1 MKTLILNVDRDNDF
15 GEKVGIEGPIIGR
28 QECYRAASKL
38 IIQDPED
45 SDANA
50 LFGAIRHYD
59 ELHNEGMDV
68 EIALITG
75 DDEVGRKSDE
85 KIGRQLDILM
95 AYPRIY
101 SDVVLVSD
109 GAEDDYITPLITSR
123 IKIRY
128 VKHIIVRHN
137 QNIESLYYYI
147 VKALKDKKLVSK
159 FLIPIGLV
167 LLTYGLAT
175 LAFIFYSS
183 IALKQIS
190 VNPNQGAITLV
201 TLVLGSYFVERGFE
215 IGRKIQ
221 WTIRSM
227 QQYAND
233 TRVTFI
239 TYLVS
244 ALIILSGLGFT
255 YSGVRTLNAPLLD
268 ILLIFLSG
276 MVWWV
281 YASTFV
287 RIVGLVIQM
296 YIGRK
301 EGIARMWSTAFFVFG
316 MAFIFYGVFNYARY
330 VFSFIDFDQA
340 ILDIGILVVGVLF
353 AILASLLHRHFSSLE
368 SENRPDVQPAG
379 VPDDQTR

>member
-15 GEKVGIEGPIIGR
+15 GEKIGVEGPLIGR

-38 IIQDPED
+38 VLQDPED

-50 LFGAIRHYD
+50 LFGAIKHYD

-75 DDEVGRKSDE
+75 DIEVGRKSDE
-85 KIGRQLDILM
+85 KLGRDLDVLVS
-95 AYPRIY
+95 YPRLY
-101 SDVVLVSD
+101 SDIILISD

-137 QNIESLYYYI
+137 QNIESLYYII
-147 VKALKDKKLVSK
+147 VKALKDKKLMSK
-159 FLIPIGLV
+159 VLIPVGLV
-167 LLTYGLAT
+167 LLAYGIAT
-175 LAFIFYSS
+175 IAFISYSS
-183 IALKQIS
+183 ITLGQIS
-190 VNPNQGAITLV
+190 VNPNQGAITVV

-215 IGRKIQ
+215 IGKKIQ

-233 TRVTFI
+233 TRITFI

-255 YSGVRTLNAPLLD
+255 YSSVRPIKEPILDVLLV
-268 ILLIFLSG
+268 FLSN

-281 YASTFV
+281 YAAIFA
-287 RIVGLVIQM
+287 RIVGIVIQT
-296 YIGRK
+296 YLGRK
-301 EGIARMWSTAFFVFG
+301 GGIARIWSTAFFVF
-316 MAFIFYGVFNYARY
+316 AVALISYGVFNYARY

-340 ILDIGILVVGVLF
+340 LFNIGIIVSGVLL
-353 AILASLLHRHFSSLE
+353 AILASFVHRHFSSME
-368 SENRPDVQPAG
+368 EGEHTPRAAAMPDEQA
-379 VPDDQTR
+379 R